1 MGKILRIV
9 TGGVI
14 TAASLLIIGLC
25 GYEVL
30 QGQWLWIIIA
40 IAGGAFG
47 VAGIRIILGDRLMDI
62 LKDLLFVF
70 VRTH

>member
-1 MGKILRIV
+1 MEKYLRIIIGGIIAA
-9 TGGVI
+9 TGLFIV
-14 TAASLLIIGLC
+14 GLC

-30 QGQWLWIIIA
+30 QGQWLWIVIA
-40 IAGGAFG
+40 IAAGAFV
-47 VAGIRIILGDRLMDI
+47 VAGIRVMLGDRLKDI